1 MSRFVRGCA
10 SSAIIF
16 CGYRRRHARPVR
28 SATWRKR
35 GAARLFGRRL
45 RHADTRASRTT
56 RVHASGLTRSRMPE
70 EALREL
76 LAAPPPMRRRRGGSR
91 LTVGGVSPSASRR
104 AAARPCAPA
113 RDRPASCGCQAGD
126 RLAVAVDDVL
136 VEIPLRRDAGARAQH
151 REQRIG
157 ADLGDARFLEHRKLH
172 AVSEPAELRDLLVRA
187 GSCPPKSLD
196 GKPTTTRPRPL
207 YLR

>member
-1 MSRFVRGCA
+1 MVARGRRVVACCASSLQHRDRKIVSCPSPFAMNERPDSRIPRRQHHTMSRFSARETSA

-45 RHADTRASRTT
+45 RHADTRTSRTT

-76 LAAPPPMRRRRGGSR
+76 LAAPPPMRRRCGGSR

-104 AAARPCAPA
+104 AAVRPCARA
-113 RDRPASCGCQAGD
+113 RDRPASCGCHN
-126 RLAVAVDDVL
+126 
-136 VEIPLRRDAGARAQH
+136 RRQPGRCGRRRTCRSSTAA
-151 REQRIG
+151 
-157 ADLGDARFLEHRKLH
+157 
-172 AVSEPAELRDLLVRA
+172 
-187 GSCPPKSLD
+187 
-196 GKPTTTRPRPL
+196 
-207 YLR
+207 